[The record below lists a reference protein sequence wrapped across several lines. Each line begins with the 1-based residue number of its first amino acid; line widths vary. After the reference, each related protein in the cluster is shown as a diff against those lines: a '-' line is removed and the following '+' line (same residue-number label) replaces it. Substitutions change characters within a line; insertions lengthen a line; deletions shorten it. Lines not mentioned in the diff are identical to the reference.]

1 MNEWMSV
8 SFEAVI
14 LVISFRKAEAGG
26 QSKWAPFTI
35 SHREEWRINRPPI
48 CPFYCRRQAAKIMKE
63 TLAYLF
69 LKAQT
74 EEEAQGRIYQ
84 IWIISSFLHSTNIL
98 SMYSVPDIEIVIM
111 NKKTWCQPLRSL
123 QSRVNRYKWE
133 SLHKYNLINCSKYFF
148 FPNTVFMVLRKYLTG
163 ALTWPWGSGKDF
175 YLS

>member
-14 LVISFRKAEAGG
+14 LVISFRKAEAGR
-26 QSKWAPFTI
+26 QSKWAPFAI

-48 CPFYCRRQAAKIMKE
+48 CPFYCRRQVAKIMKE
-63 TLAYLF
+63 ILAYLF